1 MPLLDPQ
8 IPEKFISISMI
19 EDNRFMR
26 VGWRTLLEN
35 VKDFIVLGEYE
46 NCEEAFQTD
55 EIGNSDVVL
64 MDIGLPG
71 MSGIEGVNYL
81 TNTYPGIS
89 IIMCTVFDDN
99 QNVFDALCAGAI
111 GYLLK
116 KTTPDELIKAI
127 REAAAGGSPMT
138 PNIARKVIA
147 SFQKSPSSTME
158 EELYRLTPREQE
170 VLEKL
175 AEGKSYA
182 AIAKE
187 FKISIN
193 GVRFHIRSIYE
204 KLHVHSR
211 SEAIAKG
218 LKKRIIQ
225 PPR

>member
-1 MPLLDPQ
+1 MKLLDSQ
-8 IPEKFISISMI
+8 IPEKFISISI
-19 EDNRFMR
+19 VEDNRFMR
-26 VGWRTLLEN
+26 TGWRTLLES
-35 VKDFIVLGEYE
+35 VDDFIVLGDYE
-46 NCEEAFQTD
+46 NCEEAFQSD
-55 EIGNSDVVL
+55 ETGNSDVVL

-71 MSGIEGVNYL
+71 MSGIEGVKYL
-81 TNTYPGIS
+81 VEKHPKTS
-89 IIMCTVFDDN
+89 IVMCTVFDDN
-99 QNVFDALCAGAI
+99 QYIFDALCAGAV

-116 KTTPDELIKAI
+116 KTPPEELIKAV
-127 REAAAGGSPMT
+127 RDAASGGSPMT

-147 SFQKSPSSTME
+147 SFQRPPSLKVE

-175 AEGKSYA
+175 SEGKSYN

-204 KLHVHSR
+204 KLQVHSR
-211 SEAIAKG
+211 TEAIAKG
-218 LKKRIIQ
+218 FKKRLIQ